1 MATRAKTAKVDDMKR
16 IIISFA
22 LLGLLA
28 ACSTPKPKVA
38 DPQPTPAPAP
48 VESTVDTTAT
58 TKPSTDSAAIDLT
71 EADKAVTFDA
81 KDPLSD
87 PNSILAKRSV
97 FYAVDVYTVAD
108 ADKPLVQAH
117 AKYLSEHPERRL
129 RLEGNTDEQGSN
141 EYNLALGQ
149 RRADA
154 VKKMLLL
161 GGAKD
166 NQVEAFSYGEEKPKA
181 AGHDE
186 TAWSQ
191 NRRTDFNYRK

>member
-1 MATRAKTAKVDDMKR
+1 MNNK
-16 IIISFA
+16 IISLV

-28 ACSTPKPKVA
+28 ACTTPKPKVVEPELA
-38 DPQPTPAPAP
+38 PTPAVIEP
-48 VESTVDTTAT
+48 VVDTAAT
-58 TKPSTDSAAIDLT
+58 TKPAVDTAAIDLT

-87 PNSILAKRSV
+87 PNNILATRSV
-97 FYAVDVYTVAD
+97 FYAVDVYTVAE
-108 ADKPLVQAH
+108 ADMPLIQAH
-117 AKYLSEHPERRL
+117 AKYLSNNPNRKLH
-129 RLEGNTDEQGSN
+129 LEGNSDEQGSN

-154 VKKMLLL
+154 VKKLLVL

-166 NQVEAFSYGEEKPKA
+166 AQVEAFSLGEERPKA
-181 AGHDE
+181 NGHDE
-186 TAWSQ
+186 TSWSQ

>member
-1 MATRAKTAKVDDMKR
+1 MNYK
-16 IIISFA
+16 IISLV

-28 ACSTPKPKVA
+28 ACTTPKPKVVE
-38 DPQPTPAPAP
+38 PEPVTTPAVVEPAADTASAVP
-48 VESTVDTTAT
+48 PTV
-58 TKPSTDSAAIDLT
+58 DSAAIDLT
-71 EADKAVTFDA
+71 ETDKAVTFDP
-81 KDPLSD
+81 KDELSD
-87 PNSILAKRSV
+87 PKSILATRSI

-117 AKYLSEHPERRL
+117 AKYLSEHSNRKL
-129 RLEGNTDEQGSN
+129 RLEGNSDEQGSN

-181 AGHDE
+181 EGHEE
-186 TAWSQ
+186 TFWSQ

>member
-1 MATRAKTAKVDDMKR
+1 MKK
-16 IIISFA
+16 IIVSLA
-22 LLGLLA
+22 LMSLLA
-28 ACSTPKPKVA
+28 ACTTPKPKVEEPA
-38 DPQPTPAPAP
+38 AQIPDASASATDTGAATPTA
-48 VESTVDTTAT
+48 VDSTTL
-58 TKPSTDSAAIDLT
+58 DLT
-71 EADKAVTFDA
+71 EADTPVKFDS

-87 PNSILAKRSV
+87 PDSILAKRSV
-97 FYAVDVYTVAD
+97 YYAVDIYAVAD

-129 RLEGNTDEQGSN
+129 RLEGNSDEQGSN

-181 AGHDE
+181 EGHDE
-186 TAWSQ
+186 SAWSQ

>member
-1 MATRAKTAKVDDMKR
+1 MKK
-16 IIISFA
+16 IIIIFT
-22 LLGLLA
+22 LLSLIS
-28 ACSTPKPKVA
+28 ACSTPKPKVVEPA
-38 DPQPTPAPAP
+38 PTPTPEVVEPVVDATPAIKP
-48 VESTVDTTAT
+48 AVDT
-58 TKPSTDSAAIDLT
+58 AAIDLT
-71 EADKAVTFDA
+71 EADKAVIFDA

-108 ADKPLVQAH
+108 ADMPIVQAH
-117 AKYLSEHPERRL
+117 AKYLSEHADRKL
-129 RLEGNTDEQGSN
+129 RLEGNSDEQGSN

-181 AGHDE
+181 EGHNE
-186 TAWSQ
+186 TFWSQ

>member
-1 MATRAKTAKVDDMKR
+1 MKK

-28 ACSTPKPKVA
+28 ACSTPKPKV
-38 DPQPTPAPAP
+38 DEPPPAPAV
-48 VESTVDTTAT
+48 VEPAVDTTALN
-58 TKPSTDSAAIDLT
+58 KPSVDSAAMDLT
-71 EADKAVTFDA
+71 EADKAVAFDA
-81 KDPLSD
+81 QDPLSD

-129 RLEGNTDEQGSN
+129 RLEGNADEQGSN

-181 AGHDE
+181 EGHDE

>member
-1 MATRAKTAKVDDMKR
+1 MIKADDMKK

-38 DPQPTPAPAP
+38 EPEPTPTPAVVEPVVDASPATKP
-48 VESTVDTTAT
+48 AVDT
-58 TKPSTDSAAIDLT
+58 AAIDLT
-71 EADKAVTFDA
+71 EVDKAITFDA

-87 PNSILAKRSV
+87 PNSLLAKRSV

-117 AKYLSEHPERRL
+117 AKYLSEHPDRRL
-129 RLEGNTDEQGSN
+129 RLEGNSDEQGSN

-181 AGHDE
+181 EGHDE
-186 TAWSQ
+186 TSWSQ

>member
-1 MATRAKTAKVDDMKR
+1 MKKF
-16 IIISFA
+16 IISFA
-22 LLGLLA
+22 LLGLLV
-28 ACSTPKPKVA
+28 ACSTPKPKVTE
-38 DPQPTPAPAP
+38 PEPAPAP
-48 VESTVDTTAT
+48 AVTEPAGEATA
-58 TKPSTDSAAIDLT
+58 KPAVDSAAIDLT
-71 EADKAVTFDA
+71 EADKAVTFDV

-97 FYAVDVYTVAD
+97 YYGVDVYAVAD
-108 ADKPLVQAH
+108 ADKALVQAH
-117 AKYLSEHPERRL
+117 GKYLSEHPDRRL
-129 RLEGNTDEQGSN
+129 RLEGNADEQGSN

-181 AGHDE
+181 EGHE
-186 TAWSQ
+186 EAAWSQ